1 MGRLERLSLCV
12 RLAAVVFVLEGALA
26 PAADAASNY
35 FTVAPCRVFDTRQPG
50 NAPALSSGTARTI
63 AVAGACGVPV
73 NATSVAVNL
82 AVTQPTALG
91 YLRLYGSGSG
101 PSFFSAINFAAGQTR
116 GNNAIVGLSA
126 TGQIDALAT
135 LPASGG
141 TVDVIIDVFG
151 YFVDDAPPV
160 AVADSAS
167 VTEDASATTIDVLA
181 NDTDSDGGPI
191 SVGSVAQ
198 PAHGTVAITNGG
210 ANLTYQPAADYCNTP
225 PGTTLDTF
233 TYTLVPGG
241 STATVS
247 VTVICVNDAPVVGGE
262 GTVTFTEDGPPVIVA
277 AALTVQDVDNTTLQ
291 SATVMIS
298 NLLDSGFETLA
309 TDTTGT
315 SITASYVAP
324 NLTLSGTDTV
334 ANYQLV
340 LRRVTYR
347 NTSANPDSVARF
359 VAFVANDGSLASPPA
374 IATVLVATS
383 NDAPVLTSGGGSPTF
398 TEDGAPAA
406 VDPGL
411 GVTDPDDTNLQSA
424 TVTITNVLDAGAEA
438 LAATTAGTT
447 ITASYVAPALTLNGS
462 DTLAHYQQVLRSV
475 TYANS
480 AQNPNVTARSIA
492 FVASDGTANSNTATK
507 TLALVAVND
516 APVVTAGG
524 GSPTFTEDGAA
535 VAINPA
541 LTVTDADNTNLAS
554 ATATITNLLNAG
566 AETLAATTAGT
577 SITASYVAPTLTLT
591 GSDTLAHYEQV
602 LRSVT
607 YANSSQNPNATAR
620 SIAFVANDGTA
631 NSNTATKLVTITA
644 VNDAPV
650 LTSGGGSPTFTENG
664 APVAIDNGLTV
675 TDPDN
680 TSLQS
685 ATVTITNPLNAGAET
700 LAASTGGT
708 AITASYVA
716 PTLTLTGSDTVA
728 NYQAVLRSVTYQN
741 TSDTPNTTARSITFV
756 ASDGTANSNT
766 ATKGLAVVA
775 VNDAP
780 VLTASGGSPTFTEDG
795 AAVPVDP
802 TLAVTDVDNT
812 NLQSATVTIT
822 NLLNAGAEALSAS
835 TGGTAIA
842 ASYVAPTLTLTGAD
856 TLANYQAVLRSVT
869 YSNSSQNPSTTAR
882 TISFQANDGTTASNA
897 PSKAVSVVALNDAPT
912 LAGTGTVTFTEDAG
926 AVAAAPAL
934 TASDPDN
941 TNLQSATVTI
951 TNLLNPGLE
960 VLTANTGATGIVAS
974 YTAPTLTLTGTS
986 SIANYQAVLRTVAY
1000 NNGSNNPNPTNRAL
1014 SFAASD
1020 GTATSNV
1027 VVATVGVVPV
1037 NDAPVFTTNPVTFAT
1052 AGNTQLH
1059 VAGATLPG
1067 VASIADAQ
1075 GLLAKSAP
1083 TDVDG
1088 PVAPAVVPASG
1099 ATANSG
1105 SFTVN
1110 ANGSFTYVP
1119 AAGFTGTDSFT
1130 YQVTDS
1136 QAAVTGTVNVTVSS
1150 VVWYVRDVTDAN
1162 NPAGGDG
1169 RSTNAFETLV
1179 GAQGPSGNNHFIFVF
1194 EGNTATTPLG
1204 GGIVLKD
1211 GQKLH
1216 GEGVGLSVPSFA
1228 NIVAAGNQPRINNA
1242 AGDAVSVPATAGN
1255 RNGVEIRGLDLQG
1268 TGNAIDVTASG
1279 TNAVGVTISSNTIRG
1294 AGQEGIDLN
1303 DGSTGLF
1310 TATVQANTIAATGNG
1325 FDARTTVAGAQ
1336 LRLDFSTNTAVSNA
1350 NAVVIDGSGGGT
1362 TTITGFNSNAVN
1374 GNTGG
1379 TGIAVNAATF
1389 DAIPSGTLNQVSA
1402 GATIIG
1408 ASGNGV
1414 GGAGLVL
1421 TTVSGDLAFTDLD
1434 VFADGGAALR
1444 VVGTG
1449 AFTGAAGTQVSVG
1462 AGVATLT
1469 AVGGPG
1475 ADLSTMTANLP
1486 VNSLSSSNS
1495 ATTGVSLVN
1504 VPGTFS
1510 APSGSSITNATGTDF
1525 AVDGSNAT
1533 VSYGGTITDD
1543 VGTLVTVANTTGGIK
1558 TFSGAITDLNN
1569 GTGNGVSLTNNT
1581 SATIRFS
1588 GGLVLS
1594 TGGNPALTATGGGT
1608 VEVCDENPCA
1618 PAATGGLV
1626 NTLATTTATALNVAN
1641 TTIGANNL
1649 EIRSISSNGGTDAG
1663 IVLDAT
1669 GTSGG
1674 LKVKGTG
1681 AAGTGGTIAN
1691 KTGANIYTVPGG
1703 VPSLG
1708 ASRVGSGLVLS
1719 STSKLDIRYMN
1730 LSGFTNPAIV
1740 AFTSSDL
1747 ALSNLSITG
1756 ASGDDIAIDE
1766 GAVYLYNITGTATIA
1781 SCAMSGGKEDN
1792 LHVLNTSGT
1801 LNTLAITGSTFGFN
1815 DTVSG
1820 NNNILIEARNAGTTL
1835 NFTLQGSTIKGARA
1849 DWLNASANSS
1859 SSMTAVV
1866 DTNTFDN
1873 IGANA
1878 HPGAAAGGNR
1888 LVFGSV
1894 GTMKVDIKNNTMKG
1908 SKGEAVFVRSTAAG
1922 AVTGF
1927 TEGYVRN
1934 NTIGDPA
1941 VANSGSDGGSGISVF
1956 GDGGSDMTIVVT
1968 GNIVRQYNNHGIS
1981 MIFGDEINNGSVFA
1995 ATVTANNIKNPGTIN
2010 TDFNAI
2016 SLNNGT
2022 VGATDDFT
2030 TCADIG
2036 SATASLRNDVQG
2048 GGKGT
2053 IFPNNADIRL
2063 RHRQTTTVRLPGYT
2077 GPAHDNTDNE
2087 VAEVET
2093 YLAGRNTV
2101 STTAA
2106 NGVSTGGGYV
2116 NTVGGAPCAQPS
2128 FP

>member
-1 MGRLERLSLCV
+1 MGRLERLSPCV
-12 RLAAVVFVLEGALA
+12 RLAAAVFVLPGALA
-26 PAADAASNY
+26 PSVHAASAEY
-35 FTVAPCRVFDTRQPG
+35 FSLTPCRVFDTRQAA
-50 NAPALSSGTARTI
+50 NAPALSAGVARTI
-63 AVAGACGVPV
+63 AVVGTCGVPA
-73 NATSVAVNL
+73 NATSVAVNV
-82 AVTQPTALG
+82 AVTQQASAG
-91 YLRLYGSGSG
+91 FVRLYPTGSTPGS
-101 PSFFSAINFAAGQTR
+101 FSAINFSAGQTR

-126 TGQIDALAT
+126 AGEVDAQAT
-135 LPASGG
+135 MPAPAA
-141 TVDVIIDVFG
+141 TVHLVVDVFG
-151 YFVDDAPPV
+151 YFVDNASPV
-160 AVADSAS
+160 AAADSAS
-167 VTEDASATTIDVLA
+167 VAEEASATTIDVLA
-181 NDTDSDGGPI
+181 NDTDADGGPI
-191 SVGSVAQ
+191 TIGSVTQ
-198 PAHGTVAITNGG
+198 PAHGTVVIANGG
-210 ANLTYQPAADYCNTP
+210 ANLTYQPATNYCNTP

-233 TYTLVPGG
+233 TYSLLPGG
-241 STATVS
+241 STATVA
-247 VTVICVNDAPVVGGE
+247 VTVTCVNDAPAVGGA
-262 GTVTFTEDGPPVIVA
+262 GTVTFTEDGPAVLVA
-277 AALTVQDVDNTTLQ
+277 PALTVQDVDNATLQ

-298 NLLDSGFETLA
+298 NLLDSGFEVLA

-315 SITASYVAP
+315 AITASYAAP
-324 NLTLSGTDTV
+324 NLTLTGPDTV

-340 LRRVTYR
+340 LRRVTYQ
-347 NTSANPDSVARF
+347 NTSANPDPVARF
-359 VAFVANDGSLASPPA
+359 VAFVANDGSLASTAA

-383 NDAPVLTSGGGSPTF
+383 NDAPVLTPGGGSPTF
-398 TEDGAPAA
+398 TEDGAAVA

-411 GVTDPDDTNLQSA
+411 TVTDADNANLASA
-424 TVTITNVLDAGAEA
+424 TVTITNLLNAGAET

-447 ITASYVAPALTLNGS
+447 ITASYAAPTLTLVGS
-462 DTLAHYQQVLRSV
+462 DSLAHYQQVLRSV

-480 AQNPNVTARSIA
+480 SQNPTTTARSIA
-492 FVASDGTANSNTATK
+492 FVASDGAANSNTAGK
-507 TLALVAVND
+507 TLTVVAVND
-516 APVVTAGG
+516 APVLTAGG
-524 GSPTFTEDGAA
+524 GSPSFTEDGAA
-535 VAINPA
+535 VAVDPA
-541 LTVTDADNTNLAS
+541 LTVTDADHTNLAS
-554 ATATITNLLNAG
+554 ATVTITNLLNAG

-577 SITASYVAPTLTLT
+577 SISASYAAPTLTLA
-591 GSDTLAHYEQV
+591 GSDTVAHYQQV

-607 YANSSQNPNATAR
+607 YANSSQNPN
-620 SIAFVANDGTA
+620 
-631 NSNTATKLVTITA
+631 
-644 VNDAPV
+644 
-650 LTSGGGSPTFTENG
+650 
-664 APVAIDNGLTV
+664 
-675 TDPDN
+675 
-680 TSLQS
+680 
-685 ATVTITNPLNAGAET
+685 
-700 LAASTGGT
+700 
-708 AITASYVA
+708 
-716 PTLTLTGSDTVA
+716 
-728 NYQAVLRSVTYQN
+728 
-741 TSDTPNTTARSITFV
+741 TTARSLSFQTNDGTTASNV
-756 ASDGTANSNT
+756 ASKAVS
-766 ATKGLAVVA
+766 VVA

-780 VLTASGGSPTFTEDG
+780 
-795 AAVPVDP
+795 
-802 TLAVTDVDNT
+802 
-812 NLQSATVTIT
+812 
-822 NLLNAGAEALSAS
+822 AL
-835 TGGTAIA
+835 G
-842 ASYVAPTLTLTGAD
+842 
-856 TLANYQAVLRSVT
+856 
-869 YSNSSQNPSTTAR
+869 
-882 TISFQANDGTTASNA
+882 
-897 PSKAVSVVALNDAPT
+897 
-912 LAGTGTVTFTEDAG
+912 GTGTVTFTEDAG
-926 AVAAAPAL
+926 AVAVAPAL

-941 TNLQSATVTI
+941 ASLQSATVTI

-960 VLTANTGATGIVAS
+960 VLAANTGATGIVAS
-974 YTAPTLTLTGTS
+974 YVAPTLTLTGS
-986 SIANYQAVLRTVAY
+986 SSVANYQAVLRTVAY
-1000 NNGSNNPNPTNRAL
+1000 NNGSNTPNPTSRTL
-1014 SFAASD
+1014 SFSASD

-1027 VVATVGVVPV
+1027 AAATVQVVPV
-1037 NDAPVFTTNPVTFAT
+1037 NDAPVFTTNPVTYAT
-1052 AGNTQLH
+1052 VGNTQLH
-1059 VAGATLPG
+1059 VAGATLAG
-1067 VASIADAQ
+1067 VASIADPQ

-1088 PVAPAVVPASG
+1088 PVAPSVVPASG
-1099 ATANSG
+1099 SSANGG
-1105 SFTVN
+1105 SFTVF

-1119 AAGFTGTDSFT
+1119 PAGFTGTDSFP

-1136 QAAVTGTVNVTVSS
+1136 VTPANGTVNVTVSS

-1169 RSTNAFETLV
+1169 RSTNAFETLA
-1179 GAQGPSGNNHFIFVF
+1179 GAQGASGNNHYIFVF
-1194 EGNTATTPLG
+1194 EGNTATTPLA

-1216 GEGVGLSVPSFA
+1216 GQGVGLSVPGFA
-1228 NIVAAGNQPRINNA
+1228 NVVAAGNQPRINNA
-1242 AGDAVSVPATAGN
+1242 AGDAVSVPATAGS
-1255 RNGVEIRGLDLQG
+1255 RNGVEIRGLDLQASV
-1268 TGNAIDVTASG
+1268 NAIDVTASG
-1279 TNAVGVTISSNTIRG
+1279 ANAVGVTISNNTVRG

-1303 DGSTGLF
+1303 AGSTGLF
-1310 TATVQANTIAATGNG
+1310 TATVQNNTIAATGNG
-1325 FDARTTVAGAQ
+1325 FDARTSAAGQ
-1336 LRLDFSTNTAVSNA
+1336 LRLDFNTNTVVSNA
-1350 NAVVIDGSGGGT
+1350 NAVFVDGSGGGT
-1362 TTITGFNSNAVN
+1362 TTITGFNSNTVS
-1374 GNTGG
+1374 GNTLG
-1379 TGIAVNAATF
+1379 TGFAVNAATF
-1389 DAIPSGTLNQVSA
+1389 DATPGGALNQVSA
-1402 GATIIG
+1402 GATAIG
-1408 ASGNGV
+1408 APGNGV

-1421 TTVSGDLAFTDLD
+1421 TAVTGDLAFADLD

-1469 AVGGPG
+1469 AVGGP
-1475 ADLSTMTANLP
+1475 AVDLSTMTANFPL
-1486 VNSLSSSNS
+1486 NSLTSTNS
-1495 ATTGVSLVN
+1495 ATTGVSLAN
-1504 VPGTFS
+1504 VEGSFS
-1510 APSGSSITNATGTDF
+1510 APSGSTITNAGGTDF
-1525 AVDGSNAT
+1525 AISGGAAT
-1533 VSYGGTITDD
+1533 VTYAGTITDD
-1543 VGTLVTVANTTGGIK
+1543 VGQLVSVANTTGGVK
-1558 TFSGAITDLNN
+1558 SFTGAITD
-1569 GTGNGVSLTNNT
+1569 GNDGDGSGVSLTSNT
-1581 SATIRFS
+1581 GATIRFS

-1594 TGGNPALTATGGGT
+1594 TGANPAFTATGGGT

-1626 NTLATTTATALNVAN
+1626 DTLATTTATALNVAN

-1649 EIRSISSNGGTDAG
+1649 EFRSISSNGGTDAG
-1663 IVLDAT
+1663 IVLDNT

-1681 AAGTGGTIAN
+1681 AAGSGGTIAN
-1691 KTGANIYTVPGG
+1691 KTGANIYTVPAG

-1719 STSKLDIRYMN
+1719 STSKLDVRYMN
-1730 LSGFTNPAIV
+1730 LSAFTNPAIV
-1740 AFTSSDL
+1740 GFTSSDL
-1747 ALSNLSITG
+1747 AFSNLSITG

-1873 IGANA
+1873 IGVNA

-1888 LVFGSV
+1888 VVFGSV

-2016 SLNNGT
+2016 HLNNGT

-2036 SATASLRNDVQG
+2036 SATPSLKNDVQG

-2053 IFPNNADIRL
+2053 TFPNNADIRL

-2087 VAEVET
+2087 VAEVDS

-2116 NTVGGAPCAQPS
+2116 NTAGSTPCAQPS